1 MGDGGEGQWFPLA
14 GVKTGEV
21 LLSADFLDDLGRNP
35 SDILPSLLRGD
46 DVKDPLEHGD
56 RKRSGEVNRKLTP
69 SGIPSDS
76 GREID
81 KEDIPRGVAYI
92 NLIKAK
98 ELIKSDMVGKS
109 DPYAILSYGKQK
121 DKTKVIKNTQ
131 EPQWNH
137 RTKFNVPDGDSRTF
151 KIEVFDSDKIGKD
164 KSLGKL
170 SLDLTDVLTMNKTE
184 GKWFPLDGVKSG
196 KVLLSSDFIDEL
208 GRKPSDIL
216 PSLTKTPEGHWSQR
230 KPSDI
235 FDHDRQGLPE
245 GLAKIHLVKAKEL
258 IKTDI
263 VGKSDPYAVLVHG
276 RQIQKTKTI
285 KNTLEPEWNH
295 TAEFNV
301 PDGDSRNFYIEVF
314 DSDKIGKDKSLG
326 KLNLDITDV
335 FALDGQE
342 GRWFPLAGVKSGQV
356 LLSAEFIDKL
366 GRNPQDLLSGLPSGQ
381 DSDRKSSSNPSK
393 INPSILHGNVPMVKI
408 PKGKAKLNLI
418 KAKDLIQADKNSK
431 SDPYGVLLYGNQIE
445 KTKVVQ

>member
-76 GREID
+76 GRKID
-81 KEDIPRGVAYI
+81 KEDIPKGVAYI

-137 RTKFNVPDGDSRTF
+137 KTKFNVPDGDSRTF

-216 PSLTKTPEGHWSQR
+216 PSLTKTPEGHLSQR

-258 IKTDI
+258 IKTDV

-366 GRNPQDLLSGLPSGQ
+366 GRNLSISTI
-381 DSDRKSSSNPSK
+381 SSSEVSRLSLSLPLAIIATAVST
-393 INPSILHGNVPMVKI
+393 IAISTISSSEVSRLSFSLSLPLSIVATAI
-408 PKGKAKLNLI
+408 SITTIAI
-418 KAKDLIQADKNSK
+418 SSIATIS
-431 SDPYGVLLYGNQIE
+431 S
-445 KTKVVQ
+445 